1 MFHGHA
7 SAAANDLPFPP
18 HRGQF
23 DTTPTLSGGERR
35 ALEDLTEAFARDRAS
50 GPRSAHLALK
60 RLTDPIDA
68 ALDWM
73 ATPTATRCATKR
85 VMLIEMHRLDRP
97 YWGWSDADGLD
108 VASADASAF
117 QARHGAYGSV
127 RQQLLALICLF
138 SGFDHLAEIGR
149 FHRYHLAI
157 KVFGR
162 RAVEVATERVY
173 EEVARVGHKGHER
186 YGIAQVLHTA
196 LLIEREARLEAVT
209 IDTLQRIADA
219 GPRRLRHA
227 ASTLSRTLVGMGLIE
242 RALDHHSDALR
253 VRRATPGH
261 YCATDDVTPAWMNWC
276 GRWRATAVS
285 SESSREKTYFG
296 VLKFA
301 RWLAVFHPAVDGP
314 AELTREVVIDY
325 IAAVDRMKVGEW
337 SNPTGN
343 AARTLGKMMTA
354 TSKAAHLKM
363 LRRFLGDLQEWEWIP
378 KRFEPARVLTIP
390 RSIASLIGPAPR
402 MVADDIWAK
411 IVWAGINLDQADL
424 KPRPL
429 GPGRE
434 WAAPFYPIELVRAVA
449 HLWLFGGLRS
459 DDIHRLPV
467 GCIRWQHDHEA
478 DADIC
483 LLDVPVGKTATAF
496 TKPVDALIG
505 KAIGSWEAVRF
516 AHPKM
521 LDAKT
526 GTMVHFLFVHR
537 GRRVSKSYINETL
550 IPLIC
555 AKAGVP
561 QVDTRGPIT
570 SHRARSTIATQL
582 YNAKEPLTLFELKDW
597 LGHADVRSTQHYAA
611 LSPTKLAAAFR
622 RAGYFERNLRTIAVL
637 VDGDAVRSGA
647 AAAGEPWRYY
657 DLGHGLCTY
666 DFFDQCPHR
675 MACAK
680 CSFYVPKQS
689 ARAQALEAKSN
700 LARMLQD
707 IPLLEEERAAVEDG
721 LEAMT
726 NLADSLRKTAT
737 PDGRTPAEIA
747 ISTRGDESP
756 LVEKEA
762 EE

>member
-1 MFHGHA
+1 MFRGHV

-23 DTTPTLSGGERR
+23 DTTPTLSSEERR
-35 ALEDLTEAFARDRAS
+35 ALEELTEAFARDRAI
-50 GPRSAHLALK
+50 GPGSAHLALK

-68 ALDWM
+68 ALEWM

-117 QARHGAYGSV
+117 RARHGAYGSV

-138 SGFDHLAEIGR
+138 SGFDRLTEIGR

-162 RAVEVATERVY
+162 QAVDMATERVY
-173 EEVARVGHKGHER
+173 GEVARVGHKGHER

-196 LLIEREARLEAVT
+196 FLIEREARLETVT
-209 IDTLQRIADA
+209 IGTLRRIANA
-219 GPRRLRHA
+219 GPRLLRHA
-227 ASTLSRTLVGMGLIE
+227 ASTLSRTLAGMGMIE
-242 RALDHHSDALR
+242 GVLDHRIEAQR
-253 VRRATPGH
+253 VRRATPG
-261 YCATDDVTPAWMNWC
+261 YYRATDGVAPAWVSWC
-276 GRWRATAVS
+276 GRWRAMAVS
-285 SESSREKTYFG
+285 SGSSREKTYFG

-301 RWLAVFHPAVDGP
+301 RWLAVVHPTIDGP

-343 AARTLGKMMTA
+343 AARTLGKTMTA

-378 KRFEPARVLTIP
+378 KRFEPARVLAIP
-390 RSIASLIGPAPR
+390 RPIASLIGPAPR

-411 IVWAGINLDQADL
+411 IVWAGLNLEEVDL
-424 KPRPL
+424 KPRAIAR
-429 GPGRE
+429 GRGSF
-434 WAAPFYPIELVRAVA
+434 FYPIELVRAVA
-449 HLWLFGGLRS
+449 QLWLFGGLRS

-467 GCIRWQHDHEA
+467 GCIRWQRDREA

-505 KAIGSWEAVRF
+505 KAIGRWEAARF

-526 GTMVHFLFVHR
+526 GAMVDFLFVHR

-555 AKAGVP
+555 TKAGVP
-561 QVDTRGPIT
+561 QVDARGPIT

-597 LGHADVRSTQHYAA
+597 LGHADVRATQHYAA

-689 ARAQALEAKSN
+689 ARVQALEAKSN

-721 LEAMT
+721 LEAMKK
-726 NLADSLRKTAT
+726 LADGLRETAT
-737 PDGRTPAEIA
+737 PDGRTPDEIA
-747 ISTRGDESP
+747 VSTRGDASP
-756 LVEKEA
+756 LVEKET
-762 EE
+762 EK